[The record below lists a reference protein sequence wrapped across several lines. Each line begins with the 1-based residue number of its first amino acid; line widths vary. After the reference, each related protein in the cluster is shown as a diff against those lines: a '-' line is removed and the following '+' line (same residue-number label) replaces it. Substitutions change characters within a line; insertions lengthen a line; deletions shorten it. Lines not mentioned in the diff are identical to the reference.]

1 MSDAT
6 PSTPTYDALEK
17 HWQRLHRLGHLGA
30 IADWDRSSLMP
41 PAGNEARAAAL
52 AELETLLHRLR
63 TEPTL
68 SESLAGAER
77 EPLADAGRANL
88 REMRRQWR
96 SANALPEAL
105 VEKRSLASARCEH
118 AWRTQRPA
126 NDWAGFA
133 ANFEP
138 LLALVRESAERLSQD
153 QGVAPYDALID
164 QFEPGM
170 TTERIDALFGALQT
184 WLPEAV
190 RRIVDRQAA
199 EPAPVDPVGP
209 FPIPAQRALGRAAM
223 QALGFDFAAGR
234 LDESA
239 HPFCGGV
246 PEDVRLTTRYRESDL
261 LQGLF
266 GTIHETGHA
275 RYEQMLPRETLGQPV
290 SLARSMAVHES
301 QSLSFEMQLARSRA
315 FCSVLAPLLVA
326 QFGAQPAFEPDN
338 LARLVTRVRPGKI
351 RTEADEATY
360 PLHVILRYGLEK
372 RLVAGELAVGDI
384 PAAWDEAM
392 QRLLGIDTRGDHADG
407 ALQDVHWPIGLVGY
421 FPCYTLGALYAAQW
435 FATIRRATPELDA
448 RVAAGDASPV
458 FDWLEANVWRQG
470 SRWTTE
476 ELVQRAS
483 GGPLD
488 PTHFRRHIDA
498 RYLGSIRP

>member
-1 MSDAT
+1 MTAT
-6 PSTPTYDALEK
+6 PIYAVLET
-17 HWQRLHRLGHLGA
+17 HWRKLHRLGHLGA

-68 SESLAGAER
+68 PDSLAAAER
-77 EPLADAGRANL
+77 EPLADDARANL

-96 SANALPEAL
+96 SANALPESL

-133 ANFEP
+133 AHFEP

-153 QGVAPYDALID
+153 QGVAPYDALLD

-170 TTERIDALFGALQT
+170 TSARVDALFGALQA
-184 WLPEAV
+184 WLPDAV
-190 RRIVDRQAA
+190 RRIVERQAA
-199 EPAPVDPVGP
+199 ERAPIEPVGP
-209 FPIPAQRALGRAAM
+209 FPLAAQRALGRAAM

-234 LDESA
+234 LDESP

-275 RYEQMLPRETLGQPV
+275 RYEQNLPRETLGQPV
-290 SLARSMAVHES
+290 ALARSMAVHES

-315 FCSVLAPLLVA
+315 FCDVLSPLLVA
-326 QFGAQPAFEPDN
+326 HVGPQPAFEPEN
-338 LARLVTRVRPGKI
+338 LHRLVTRVRPGKI

-360 PLHVILRYGLEK
+360 PLHVILRYTLEK
-372 RLVAGELAVGDI
+372 QLVAGELAVAEI
-384 PAAWDEAM
+384 PAAWDASM
-392 QRLLGIDTRGDHADG
+392 QRLLGIDTRGDHTDG

-435 FATIRRATPELDA
+435 FATIRRGTPDLDA
-448 RVAAGDASPV
+448 RVAAGDTAPV
-458 FDWLEANVWRQG
+458 FDWMKAEVWSQA

-476 ELVQRAS
+476 ELILRAS

-488 PTHFRRHIDA
+488 AAHFRRHIEG
-498 RYLGSIRP
+498 RYLG